1 MLQNGHIQWISKPW
15 QTNKCLLSLNCDNI
29 LKFNAQFS
37 CHGQQYKIIVRF
49 VMGLVWSIKEGVLM
63 AHIERHVP
71 VNGNH
76 KAFERGVKNANFS
89 LISTVPI
96 CVGRG

>member
-1 MLQNGHIQWISKPW
+1 MLQNGQIQQIRRPW
-15 QTNKCLLSLNCDNI
+15 QTNKCLLSLNFDNI

-71 VNGNH
+71 TNETKSHLRDGQKMPVFH
-76 KAFERGVKNANFS
+76 
-89 LISTVPI
+89 L
-96 CVGRG
+96 